1 MGDFGQINKKTNRR
15 NFKNSESANI
25 TSSKTCFNLLR
36 RVVGN
41 SSVILSRSSG
51 AITNRFVPLLSLA
64 RHEGTTA
71 GELETRPTVRK
82 SMDPVARQNLT
93 DFGQYVAEC
102 MPKYVQKV
110 QLTAGDELEVLIAPE
125 GVLPVI
131 SFLKEHHN
139 AQFASL
145 ADIAG
150 LDMPTR
156 EFRFE
161 IVYNLLSLRYNS
173 RIRVKTYTDELTPID
188 SINSVFAA
196 ANWYEREIWD
206 MFGVFFTNH
215 PDLRRIL
222 TDYGFEGHPLR
233 KDFPLSGYIE
243 VRWDDEA
250 KRVVQEPV
258 ELAQEFRKFDLAD
271 PWEQF
276 PNFRETNPA
285 QEEIPLVAPGK
296 DETAKK

>member
-1 MGDFGQINKKTNRR
+1 MGELVYFRQINKKTNRR
-15 NFKNSESANI
+15 NLKNSESANI
-25 TSSKTCFNLLR
+25 MSKTCLNLLR

-41 SSVILSRSSG
+41 SPVLLSRNSV
-51 AITNRFVPLLSLA
+51 AFTNRLAPLLSQK
-64 RHEGTTA
+64 RNEGTTA
-71 GELETRPTVRK
+71 GELETRPTIRK

-156 EFRFE
+156 EYRFE
-161 IVYNLLSLRYNS
+161 VVYNLLSLRYNS
-173 RIRVKTYTDELTPID
+173 RIRVKTYTDELTPVE
-188 SINSVFAA
+188 SLSGVFAA
-196 ANWYEREIWD
+196 ANWFEREIWD
-206 MFGVFFTNH
+206 MYGVFFTNH

-222 TDYGFEGHPLR
+222 TDYGFQGHPLR
-233 KDFPLSGYIE
+233 KDFPLSGFYE
-243 VRWDDEA
+243 CRWDNELQ
-250 KRVVQEPV
+250 RVVQEPV
-258 ELAQEFRKFDLAD
+258 ELAQEFRRFDLNT
-271 PWEQF
+271 PWENF
-276 PNFRETNPA
+276 PKFRGT
-285 QEEIPLVAPGK
+285 QKQQYMVPGS
-296 DETAKK
+296 DPEWENKK